1 MAELEEG
8 GRIGNIF
15 IEKVDAHKSAHG
27 LAVVQGIFQHLVRQ
41 RKPTLQQIHPQHDL
55 NAFGGTSMLAF
66 WVKGDNEF
74 SPFLPG
80 DNCFHL
86 IEKHFP
92 ASPSLLV
99 LELDIPKGLLS
110 THPEP
115 PSTFLCSLYPF
126 RGYIEGVINQWFPR
140 LAWSA
145 LVGGSHGVVL
155 FGTICTGIQSTM
167 DRVCDAGRTEAA
179 DFVRTGLS
187 QGRAIA
193 ARRLLWNWA
202 TGTAVPAGG
211 VCRGWPGQLGAHAG
225 PCARQLCF
233 VRILWRG
240 VLCPG

>member
-1 MAELEEG
+1 MLLQQMAEFEEG
-8 GRIGNIF
+8 GGIRDIF

-27 LAVVQGIFQHLVRQ
+27 LTVLQGIFQHLIRE

-55 NAFGGTSMLAF
+55 NAFGGTSMLTC
-66 WVKGDNEF
+66 WVKGTNEF

-140 LAWSA
+140 SRISLNLLSMPFWIKRNPSVSDESSIMVFANLLIAS
-145 LVGGSHGVVL
+145 
-155 FGTICTGIQSTM
+155 
-167 DRVCDAGRTEAA
+167 RT
-179 DFVRTGLS
+179 S
-187 QGRAIA
+187 
-193 ARRLLWNWA
+193 
-202 TGTAVPAGG
+202 
-211 VCRGWPGQLGAHAG
+211 
-225 PCARQLCF
+225 
-233 VRILWRG
+233 
-240 VLCPG
+240 